1 MQWEA
6 DEQHGRAAKTPH
18 ELFRWNQLGD
28 LYAWFTATYAPLSLA
43 ELKTML
49 RKNIDEIYTMI
60 DSMPDAELFE
70 PHGRR
75 WADDATKNGS
85 LAGVQVYPRQH
96 RCALWDIQNQDPQME
111 KGSTANFQDIAAR
124 LRVSW

>member
-1 MQWEA
+1 MGWTALLLQWEA

-49 RKNIDEIYTMI
+49 RKNIDGIYNMI

-70 PHGRR
+70 PHG
-75 WADDATKNGS
+75 
-85 LAGVQVYPRQH
+85 
-96 RCALWDIQNQDPQME
+96 CALV
-111 KGSTANFQDIAAR
+111 GSATAENM
-124 LRVSW
+124 LY